1 MLMRTNGGFFTD
13 YVTIEEDR
21 LGEMCGMTA
30 EQVYE
35 CLRHITQLR
44 VINYIPHKDTPQITY
59 TMRRIDTQYVDIMPE
74 IYEQR
79 RDIYKAQVEAM
90 IGYFTETDTCRSR
103 YLLRYFD
110 DDGPD
115 CGYCDVCIAHES
127 HVVQL
132 TEEEKVADAKQY
144 VLDFIKDGRL
154 YAISDLSQSGYSSD
168 VLQRALKDLVEDNRI
183 ECTVG
188 EIVLVK

>member
-1 MLMRTNGGFFTD
+1 
-13 YVTIEEDR
+13 
-21 LGEMCGMTA
+21 
-30 EQVYE
+30 
-35 CLRHITQLR
+35 
-44 VINYIPHKDTPQITY
+44 
-59 TMRRIDTQYVDIMPE
+59 MRRIDTQYVDIMPE

-154 YAISDLSQSGYSSD
+154 YSISDLSQSGYSSD